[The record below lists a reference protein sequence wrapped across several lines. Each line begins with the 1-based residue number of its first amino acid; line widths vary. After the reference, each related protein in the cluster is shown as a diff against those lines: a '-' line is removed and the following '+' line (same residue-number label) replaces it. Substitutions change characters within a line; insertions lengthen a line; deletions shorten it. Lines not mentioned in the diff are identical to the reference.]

1 VAAVLAAIVVVQ
13 LNMAMVSAALVG
25 VVAFV
30 ITGVILGWIGYRNQ
44 RMASLY
50 DELPHDRRT
59 HSRG

>member
-1 VAAVLAAIVVVQ
+1 
-13 LNMAMVSAALVG
+13 
-25 VVAFV
+25 V

-59 HSRG
+59 HSQG